1 MGFMKRFASY
11 LTLALI
17 LTSFNVTLS
26 VKAAQV
32 WAADTEVTRLINEGI
47 TYHSN
52 RNYLLAIQSFKKA
65 LELEPTN
72 KQILANLSIAHN
84 NYGKYLAERTDGK
97 GAAREFRTALY
108 YNPDNSVARANLEF
122 KMKDLAESTDDYAK
136 RIVQAKQERLG
147 ENFFASIAELR
158 EANRL
163 KETADAY
170 LEIGTNYHLLSLK
183 SPQDDVYVASAVDA
197 FNKAI
202 TLAPNDARP
211 YIKLGDVHVAIGKI
225 NQGID
230 YYEQAIRKDPDNKD
244 AQTALINGWLAAIRI
259 APYLANNHVGLGTAY
274 QLRGDFMQ
282 AERSFRRALEIDPNS
297 LLAQKGLSSLQED
310 RVRTQ
315 VNLFLDRAVAFQK
328 QGDFDQSLS
337 HYIKALNL
345 EPTNPD
351 IHYNI
356 GTAFQA
362 KGDLERAEKAY
373 LKASELNPNHQE
385 AKQALASLHAE
396 EKEMQVAAAFSQA
409 VKLQQAGNYPEAIK
423 IYNRIAVDKPGDD
436 SLFYNLAVAYQAT
449 GDLDKSMEN
458 YKKAYAIKPD
468 TSYSEA
474 MRSVEIS
481 KANNLLAKAIDL
493 QAKGLNTEAIK
504 LYEQVVALVPD
515 NANAWYNLGTA
526 HQAMGNDARALN
538 AYQKAY
544 GLDATNQTEAMFF
557 AAMILEDQRQ
567 LVQAINLYD
576 KYLSI
581 APKGD
586 YASEATSRKNYI
598 KSFL

>member
-1 MGFMKRFASY
+1 MKSFASR

-17 LTSFNVTLS
+17 LISLNVVIL
-26 VKAAQV
+26 APQAQV
-32 WAADTEVTRLINEGI
+32 LAVESEVTRLINEGI

-52 RNYLLAIQSFKKA
+52 RNYLLAIQSFRQA
-65 LELEPTN
+65 FDLEPTN

-108 YNPDNSVARANLEF
+108 YNSENNVARSNLEF
-122 KMKDLAESTDDYAK
+122 KMKDLAESTDDYVK

-163 KETADAY
+163 KPTADGY
-170 LEIGTNYHLLSLK
+170 LEIGVNYHLLSLK
-183 SPQDDVYVASAVDA
+183 SSRDDEYVASAIDA
-197 FNKAI
+197 FKQAI
-202 TLAPNDARP
+202 ALAPNDARP
-211 YIKLGDVHVAIGKI
+211 YMRLGDVHVASGQI

-230 YYEQAIRKDPDNKD
+230 FYEQAIKKDPDNKD

-259 APYLANNHVGLGTAY
+259 APNLANNYVGLGTAY

-282 AERSFRRALEIDPNS
+282 AERSYRRALELDPNN
-297 LLAQKGLSSLQED
+297 LLSQRGLGSLQED
-310 RVRTQ
+310 RIRTQ
-315 VNLFLDRAVAFQK
+315 VNLFLDRAVVLQK

-337 HYIKALNL
+337 NYIKALNL

-356 GTAFQA
+356 GTAFQS
-362 KGDLERAEKAY
+362 KGDFERATKAY
-373 LKASELNPNHQE
+373 LKACELNPEHKE
-385 AKQALASLHAE
+385 AKLALASLQVE
-396 EKEMQVAAAFSQA
+396 QKETQVATAFAQA
-409 VKLQQAGNYPEAIK
+409 VSFQQAGNYAEAIK
-423 IYNRIAVDKPGDD
+423 IYNRIAVDKAADD

-449 GDLDKSMEN
+449 KDTDKAMEN
-458 YKKAYAIKPD
+458 YKKAYALKPN
-468 TSYSEA
+468 TAYSEA
-474 MRSVEIS
+474 IRSLERAQ
-481 KANNLLAKAIDL
+481 ANDLLAKAIDL
-493 QAKGLNTEAIK
+493 QSKGANTEAIK
-504 LYEQVVALVPD
+504 FYEQVVALVPD

-526 HQAMGNDARALN
+526 HQAMGNDPRALN

-544 GLDATNQTEAMFF
+544 GLDANNQTEAMFF

-567 LVQAINLYD
+567 LVQAIDLYD
-576 KYLSI
+576 KYLSV

-586 YASEATSRKNYI
+586 YAGEATSRKNYI
-598 KSFL
+598 KGFL

>member
-1 MGFMKRFASY
+1 MKRLASY

-17 LTSFNVTLS
+17 LTLLNVTFSS
-26 VKAAQV
+26 VHAV
-32 WAADTEVTRLINEGI
+32 DSEVTRLINEGI

-52 RNYLLAIQSFKKA
+52 RNYLLAIQSFQKA
-65 LELEPTN
+65 LDLEPTN

-84 NYGKYLAERTDGK
+84 NYGKYLAERTDGT

-108 YNPDNSVARANLEF
+108 YNPDNNVARANLEF
-122 KMKDLAESTDDYAK
+122 KMKDLAQSTDDYVK

-183 SPQDDVYVASAVDA
+183 SLQDDVYVASAIDA
-197 FNKAI
+197 FNRAMV
-202 TLAPNDARP
+202 LAPNDARP

-297 LLAQKGLSSLQED
+297 LLAQKGLGSLQED

-337 HYIKALNL
+337 NYIKALNL

-362 KGDLERAEKAY
+362 KGDLERANKAY
-373 LKASELNPNHQE
+373 LKAIELNPNHQE
-385 AKQALASLHAE
+385 AKLAIASLHAE
-396 EKEMQVAAAFSQA
+396 EKENQVAAAFAQA
-409 VKLQQAGNYPEAIK
+409 VKLQQAGNYVEAIK
-423 IYNRIAVDKPGDD
+423 IYNRIAVDKPSDD

-458 YKKAYAIKPD
+458 YKKAHAIKPD
-468 TSYSEA
+468 KAYSEA

-481 KANNLLAKAIDL
+481 KANGLLAKAIEL
-493 QAKGLNTEAIK
+493 QSKGANTEAIK
-504 LYEQVVALVPD
+504 LYDQVVALVPD

-544 GLDATNQTEAMFF
+544 GLDANNQTEAMFF

-586 YASEATSRKNYI
+586 YAAEATSRKNYI